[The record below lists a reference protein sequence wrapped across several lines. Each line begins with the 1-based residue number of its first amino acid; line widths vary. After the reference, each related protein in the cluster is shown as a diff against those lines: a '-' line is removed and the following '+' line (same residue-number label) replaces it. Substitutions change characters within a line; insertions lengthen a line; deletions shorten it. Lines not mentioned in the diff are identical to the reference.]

1 MTNSLSDG
9 QSRRLGRRATEWTIR
24 LVLVAGLTYWCF
36 LLFRPFL
43 MPLIWGMVIAV
54 ALHPLF
60 CRLESL
66 LGGRRKLAG
75 TLFILVGLGALA
87 VPAFLLSE
95 SLFEGLDW
103 LRVQENRETMQ
114 FPPPPAGVADWPL
127 IGDRLHG
134 LWTLASED
142 PKAMLGRF
150 GPEVMGFGSWLLSAL
165 TGFGK
170 AFLLTIVAIVI
181 AGVMLIHAEAG
192 ARTTR
197 AIGARVGGAQ
207 GESAVTVATQ
217 AIRSVAAGV
226 IGVAAVQATLAAAGL
241 FVAGV
246 PAAALWAGL
255 VLILAVAQLPP
266 LVILGPAI
274 VYVMATS
281 DSTLIK
287 VLFTIWSL
295 LVSFSDVFL
304 KPMFLGRGTKI
315 PMPVILIGAIG
326 GVIRGGIIGLF
337 VGAVV
342 MAIGYMIF
350 KVWMEQAEND
360 PNPQDAAPHP

>member
-1 MTNSLSDG
+1 MEYSASND
-9 QSRRLGRRATEWTIR
+9 QSRELRRQATDWTIR

-43 MPLIWGMVIAV
+43 LPLVWGMVIAV

-60 CRLESL
+60 SRLASAL
-66 LGGRRKLAG
+66 RGRRKLAG
-75 TLFILVGLGALA
+75 ALFILAGLGVLV
-87 VPAFLLSE
+87 VPAYFLAE
-95 SLFEGLDW
+95 SFVGGLNR
-103 LRVQENRETMQ
+103 LRGVENWETLQ
-114 FPPPPAGVADWPL
+114 IPPPPADVADWPV
-127 IGDRLHG
+127 IGDRLHE

-142 PKAMLGRF
+142 PEAMLGRF
-150 GPEVMGFGSWLLSAL
+150 GPEIMGFGSWLLSIL
-165 TGFGK
+165 TGFGV
-170 AFLLTIVAIVI
+170 ALLLTIVAIVI

-192 ARTTR
+192 ARSMR

-207 GESAVTVATQ
+207 GESAVTLATQ

-226 IGVAAVQATLAAAGL
+226 IGVAAVQAVLAAVGL
-241 FVAGV
+241 FIADV

-266 LVILGPAI
+266 LIVLAPAI

-281 DSTLIK
+281 DSTLIT

-295 LVSFSDVFL
+295 LVSFSDAFL
-304 KPMFLGRGTKI
+304 KPMFLGRGMTI

-326 GVIRGGIIGLF
+326 GMIRAGIIGLF

-342 MAIGYMIF
+342 MAVGYKIF
-350 KVWMEQAEND
+350 TAWMEQAEND
-360 PNPQDAAPHP
+360 RNAQGLDPHP